1 MRLPYGQ
8 NAEIPQA
15 KLTEYLLSPTHR
27 DGRHEAAFFTRFGF
41 SMAAWQD
48 LAATL
53 RQHALDHEVTKEE
66 DAPFGKRYVI
76 EGIMQAPDGR
86 APMLRAVWFIERGS
100 GTPRFVTAYP
110 LRRTSDD

>member
-1 MRLPYGQ
+1 MRLPNGQ

-27 DGRHEAAFFTRFGF
+27 DGRHKAEFFTRFGF
-41 SMAAWQD
+41 SIAAWQD

-53 RQHALDHEVTKEE
+53 LQHALDHEVTKEE

-76 EGIMQAPDGR
+76 EDIIQAPDGR
-86 APMLRAVWFIERGS
+86 TPMLRAV
-100 GTPRFVTAYP
+100 
-110 LRRTSDD
+110 